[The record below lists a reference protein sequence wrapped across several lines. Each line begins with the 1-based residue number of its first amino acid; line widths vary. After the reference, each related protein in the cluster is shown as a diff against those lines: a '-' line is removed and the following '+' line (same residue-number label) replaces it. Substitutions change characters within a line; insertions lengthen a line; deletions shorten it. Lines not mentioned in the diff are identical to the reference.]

1 MYICVQSQFERPG
14 FQMCLQSEDCSLH
27 GFLLEK
33 LVKVPIIAL
42 YVWMYVLFY
51 VHVNVHMHFCMYACY
66 VYMYVYM
73 YVCMYV
79 SHMLYVTKVQLRKGT
94 EVK

>member
-1 MYICVQSQFERPG
+1 
-14 FQMCLQSEDCSLH
+14 MCLQSEDCSLH

-33 LVKVPIIAL
+33 LVKVPIIAM
-42 YVWMYVLFY
+42 YVWMYVPFYVHY
-51 VHVNVHMHFCMYACY
+51 VHVNVHMHFCMYAC
-66 VYMYVYM
+66 MYICTYTCM